1 MQVKSCGLYI
11 RLQTLE
17 TETTSLFLYFPP
29 SSLDLLCFFFFLT
42 LPSRVNLINGG
53 FLSRKDTCFIDKLTI
68 FFNLHSTMQRITSL
82 FKFWHTNVLSG
93 PEIKIRKQPFGSVL
107 PLGKRNIRIS
117 TNKKIHACAQLV
129 TCLYIYVYIRPRVYI
144 HTYMDYGAP
153 CLKVRTLSSYL
164 AGILLLTQSD
174 SSLPWRISETY
185 PVA

>member
-1 MQVKSCGLYI
+1 
-11 RLQTLE
+11 
-17 TETTSLFLYFPP
+17 LFLYFPP

-117 TNKKIHACAQLV
+117 TNKKH
-129 TCLYIYVYIRPRVYI
+129 TRMCLASYMSVYIYIYIRPRVYI